1 MSAKKQSDNRNA
13 CKRTTSK
20 SWSQTTFS
28 KVLFFKCKA
37 KLSHQFKRTLSKAPI
52 TSLFRWTNK
61 SVQSQYHFQSKQIQM
76 IRLSE
81 SAQKTNKKRRE
92 LLSPKLSSWNER
104 SQSKKWLSWSPKQ
117 KSFSKLLLAKPK
129 NYNGPYKIKP
139 PNPGLPALNLGSWT
153 AANLHNKWN
162 RHYYRES
169 KLYLNTHIRLK
180 ADLSRSCCS
189 K

>member
-13 CKRTTSK
+13 YKRTTSK

-28 KVLFFKCKA
+28 KVLSFRCKA

-92 LLSPKLSSWNER
+92 LLSPKLRSWNE
-104 SQSKKWLSWSPKQ
+104 SWQSKRWLWWSPKQ
-117 KSFSKLLLAKPK
+117 KSFSQALLAKPK

-139 PNPGLPALNLGSWT
+139 RNPGPPVLNLGNWT
-153 AANLHNKWN
+153 AANQLRKWN

-169 KLYLNTHIRLK
+169 KLYLNIRIRLK
-180 ADLSRSCCS
+180 VDLSRSCCS